1 MKDHILVISPDK
13 AIRETIGHQT
23 LEAAGYT
30 VSDLSD
36 TAGALG
42 NVAQVNPDLIICDLA
57 LSGLSGKDFLVALKS
72 QQVDIPVV
80 MVAPR
85 GSDADVL
92 QAFRLGAVDFIL
104 WPAREPEILSV
115 VERVLTRVH
124 EHQEHERL
132 TRQVRQTN
140 AELQQRVR
148 ELTTIFALGKAVTSQ
163 TDLSLLFDRILEG
176 AVKVTLADLGWL
188 LIRDDA
194 AKVYVLSAQYNLPA
208 SLGLRLSQPWDD
220 GISSLVALSGEPL
233 LIHGEAMRRFRIAS
247 LGRSAMIVPVRIQK
261 HIIGL
266 LVVVRK
272 TPTPFIASEQ
282 NLLEAVADYAA
293 IALVNARNLRTLEGK
308 ASSLETLAEHAQTGQ
323 RISDS
328 ILTAVRKELRQ
339 PVEVA
344 RVAFERVVKDPAA
357 QWSTEQKQALALL
370 QEQIIQLGRL
380 ADAVHPL
387 RMAQASLQSATCTLN
402 DVVKTVASQY
412 MTIAQHARVKL
423 VTDVSETALVVAGNT
438 QLLVQALAGLVSNAV
453 KYSNPDGQVT
463 IKAWLDGDSA
473 FISVQDRGIGIDPKR
488 IPGMFNESATPPE
501 VTRPHRFGGLAIGLP
516 LVNEIITH
524 AGGQIKLESV
534 PGRGTLATLSF
545 PFVPQEPAK

>member
-370 QEQIIQLGRL
+370 QDQIIQLGRL

-423 VTDVSETALVVAGNT
+423 VTDVPETALVVAGNT
-438 QLLVQALAGLVSNAV
+438 QLLVQALAGLVSNAI

-488 IPGMFNESATPPE
+488 IPGVFNESATPPE

-516 LVNEIITH
+516 LVNEIITQT
-524 AGGQIKLESV
+524 GGQIKLDSV

-545 PFVPQEPAK
+545 PSVPQEPAK